1 MQFGKL
7 LKIMDDEHL
16 QFLEMLEGDTED
28 NKTLAR
34 KVYSDNYLKILQ
46 KMKSD
51 LQLGEEQNLEVK
63 ISNPLDSF
71 DKKRIANG

>member
-1 MQFGKL
+1 
-7 LKIMDDEHL
+7 MDDEHL